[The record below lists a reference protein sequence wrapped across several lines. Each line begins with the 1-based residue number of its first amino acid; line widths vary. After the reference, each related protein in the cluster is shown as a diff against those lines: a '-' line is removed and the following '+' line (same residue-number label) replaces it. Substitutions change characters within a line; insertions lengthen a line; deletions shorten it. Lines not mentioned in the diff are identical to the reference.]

1 MATIINTLEV
11 VLEAP
16 KQGGG
21 PQPPAGAAQAP
32 AAAAQQ
38 LTPADIADVAER
50 RARLAAR
57 LAAH

>member
-16 KQGGG
+16 AAAKQ
-21 PQPPAGAAQAP
+21 PAPATPPKAPPAP
-32 AAAAQQ
+32 
-38 LTPADIADVAER
+38 LTPRDLEDILER
-50 RARLAAR
+50 QMRAVVR